1 MVSDRWSSS
10 SGTVMISET
19 RATSGFRSEEIV
31 WADSELEVIVTAI
44 GESDSEET
52 EIGVSRDIL
61 GAGPAGGL
69 ALSITADNL

>member
-1 MVSDRWSSS
+1 
-10 SGTVMISET
+10 MISET

-31 WADSELEVIVTAI
+31 WDDSELDVIVTAI

-52 EIGVSRDIL
+52 EIGVSRDIP

-69 ALSITADNL
+69 ALSTTADNL